1 MRAVIGESEKKL
13 RLIVKLSADTEF
25 TQNPG
30 MKTGMTTRSMQLLDE
45 ATYHR
50 LLAQTRPLA
59 LVLFSSSS
67 CGTCRVVERQLPL
80 SAPAEAQLFKVDVQV
95 ASALARA
102 FEVFHLPTLLLYV
115 DGHYH
120 ARLDCAVTPAAL
132 RTAIDNAVS
141 QPAEEEP

>member
-13 RLIVKLSADTEF
+13 RLIVKLLADTEF

-30 MKTGMTTRSMQLLDE
+30 MTTRSMLQLDE

-50 LLAQTRPLA
+50 LLAQTQSLA

-80 SAPAEAQLFKVDVQV
+80 CAPAEAQLFKVDVQV

-132 RTAIDNAVS
+132 RAAIDNAVS

>member
-1 MRAVIGESEKKL
+1 M
-13 RLIVKLSADTEF
+13 KLSVDTEF

-80 SAPAEAQLFKVDVQV
+80 SAPAEANLFKVDVQV

-141 QPAEEEP
+141 HPAEEEP

>member
-1 MRAVIGESEKKL
+1 M
-13 RLIVKLSADTEF
+13 KLSADTEF

-30 MKTGMTTRSMQLLDE
+30 MKTRSMQLLDE
-45 ATYHR
+45 ATYHC
-50 LLAQTRPLA
+50 LLAQTRPLS

-67 CGTCRVVERQLPL
+67 CGTCLVVERQLPF